1 MRIVGIHIL
10 EINKMKLTDVE
21 EMDLIRKWLD
31 KKSIYEV
38 WELLPNHVLNELIE
52 IILQD
57 NDNE

>member
-1 MRIVGIHIL
+1 
-10 EINKMKLTDVE
+10 MKLTDVE

-38 WELLPNHVLNELIE
+38 WEFLPNHVLNELIE

>member
-1 MRIVGIHIL
+1 
-10 EINKMKLTDVE
+10 MKLTDVE